1 MCKATPNIQIPNA
14 IFGINGER
22 YVDKSIKLI
31 EKVPELLVSIGF
43 WKSSFIFS
51 GYNINLDII
60 NIKNIRP
67 IVAHMAFKRG
77 CVSFKRFPSE
87 NNARITPHIGRGI
100 FSIMIL
106 F

>member
-43 WKSSFIFS
+43 WKSAFIFS
-51 GYNINLDII
+51 GYSISLDII
-60 NIKNIRP
+60 KTKNIMP
-67 IVAHMAFKRG
+67 NVAQMAFKRG
-77 CVSFKRFPSE
+77 
-87 NNARITPHIGRGI
+87 
-100 FSIMIL
+100 
-106 F
+106 